1 MEQDEEDE
9 VHDIREQM
17 FHNTVREHIIFM
29 LLFLLLYLGSYA
41 LIMRFRRRDRADLYS
56 NDEDEITVY
65 RISLWLCTF
74 SLAVAVGAALLLPIS
89 IASNEVLILY
99 PNSYYVKWLNSSL
112 IQGLWNYVF
121 LFSNLA
127 LFVLLPFA
135 YLFTESTGFSG
146 HKKGIMARVYETF
159 TVFSLVAFIVL
170 STTYVISVLRDP
182 DRNIFQ
188 ALFNVARYHLPFLY
202 SCVSFLGV
210 LLLLV
215 CTPMGFVRLFG
226 VVGQVLVK
234 PNLLRDVNEE
244 FHAFNIE
251 EATVKRKLANVNL
264 NIELRNMTTID
275 LTPAKLCSGL
285 DDLYQ
290 IKNTDDGTTSESA
303 KLFERLRELESERK
317 VLEKQRS
324 SSALQRNLV
333 YPIAMLLLLI
343 LTGITVLLVVQ
354 NTLELLIGIKA
365 VPLSTRQFT
374 LGITSLSKLGPLGAT
389 LEVCIIT
396 YLGVTSAVGLY
407 TMPFMRNVRPRR
419 RKTSLTQLIFNC
431 GLVLILSSALPLLA
445 RILGITNFDLLG
457 DFGEIEWLGNFMI
470 VLMYNV
476 VFGTAATL
484 CLFNKFTATVRRE
497 LCARLRALFNYSSH
511 FESSIYQTAGNLNHL
526 HSNHPSSAGGHHQQT
541 QEQQNG
547 QGPPTMA
554 MTCIENHITVPT
566 AVSSQQDKHDQP
578 SSIITGEGFSSLH
591 HRHPIS
597 MPTVNGIAVASTA
610 KESESGPF
618 PPLLIETMNKTE
630 AKKTL

>member
-1 MEQDEEDE
+1 MACYGY
-9 VHDIREQM
+9 IA
-17 FHNTVREHIIFM
+17 IF
-29 LLFLLLYLGSYA
+29 
-41 LIMRFRRRDRADLYS
+41 
-56 NDEDEITVY
+56 
-65 RISLWLCTF
+65 
-74 SLAVAVGAALLLPIS
+74 
-89 IASNEVLILY
+89 
-99 PNSYYVKWLNSSL
+99 
-112 IQGLWNYVF
+112 
-121 LFSNLA
+121 
-127 LFVLLPFA
+127 
-135 YLFTESTGFSG
+135 
-146 HKKGIMARVYETF
+146 
-159 TVFSLVAFIVL
+159 
-170 STTYVISVLRDP
+170 
-182 DRNIFQ
+182 
-188 ALFNVARYHLPFLY
+188 
-202 SCVSFLGV
+202 
-210 LLLLV
+210 V

-264 NIELRNMTTID
+264 NIELRNVTTID

-290 IKNTDDGTTSESA
+290 IKNTAEGTASESA
-303 KLFERLRELESERK
+303 KLFARLRELESERK

-470 VLMYNV
+470 VLLYNV

-497 LCARLRALFNYSSH
+497 LCARLVENYFIFLSYLT
-511 FESSIYQTAGNLNHL
+511 FMIN
-526 HSNHPSSAGGHHQQT
+526 
-541 QEQQNG
+541 
-547 QGPPTMA
+547 
-554 MTCIENHITVPT
+554 
-566 AVSSQQDKHDQP
+566 
-578 SSIITGEGFSSLH
+578 
-591 HRHPIS
+591 
-597 MPTVNGIAVASTA
+597 
-610 KESESGPF
+610 
-618 PPLLIETMNKTE
+618 
-630 AKKTL
+630 

>member
-1 MEQDEEDE
+1 MEEEE
-9 VHDIREQM
+9 EHVSDIREQM
-17 FHNTVREHIIFM
+17 FHNTIREHIIFM

-41 LIMRFRRRDRADLYS
+41 LIIRFRRRDREDLFA
-56 NDEDEITVY
+56 NDEEEFTVY

-127 LFVLLPFA
+127 LFVLLPFS
-135 YLFTESTGFSG
+135 YLFTESSGFSG

-159 TVFSLVAFIVL
+159 TVFSLLAFIVFA
-170 STTYVISVLRDP
+170 TTYVISALRDP
-182 DRNIFQ
+182 DRNTFQ
-188 ALFNVARYHLPFLY
+188 ALFNLAKYHLPFLY

-244 FHAFNIE
+244 FHVFNFE
-251 EATVKRKLANVNL
+251 EVTVKRKLANVNL
-264 NIELRNMTTID
+264 NIELRNVTTID

-290 IKNTDDGTTSESA
+290 IKPTATANNGSTLESA

-317 VLEKQRS
+317 VLDKQRS

-396 YLGVTSAVGLY
+396 YLGVTSTVGLY
-407 TMPFMRNVRPRR
+407 TMPFMRNVRPQRR
-419 RKTSLTQLIFNC
+419 NTSLAQLIANC
-431 GLVLILSSALPLLA
+431 ALVLILSSALPLLA

-457 DFGEIEWLGNFMI
+457 DFGEIEWLGNFML
-470 VLMYNV
+470 VLLYNV
-476 VFGTAATL
+476 IFGTAATL

-497 LCARLRALFNYSSH
+497 LCARLKALFDYSGH
-511 FESSIYQTAGNLNHL
+511 LESSIYQSAGQLNHL
-526 HSNHPSSAGGHHQQT
+526 HPHSSTLQHQHGGQTFHIPPLSEGHATSDGGGDGGHR
-541 QEQQNG
+541 G
-547 QGPPTMA
+547 
-554 MTCIENHITVPT
+554 
-566 AVSSQQDKHDQP
+566 QP
-578 SSIITGEGFSSLH
+578 SSFEASETGSTVH
-591 HRHPIS
+591 QRHPYVVTNGGCNGVAA
-597 MPTVNGIAVASTA
+597 PTKGGPPSSCILANGAEGADH
-610 KESESGPF
+610 
-618 PPLLIETMNKTE
+618 
-630 AKKTL
+630 KKTR

>member
-1 MEQDEEDE
+1 MEQDEEQE
-9 VHDIREQM
+9 VPDIREQM

-41 LIMRFRRRDRADLYS
+41 LINRFRRRDRDDLFAT
-56 NDEDEITVY
+56 DDDEITVY
-65 RISLWLCTF
+65 RISLWLCSF
-74 SLAVAVGAALLLPIS
+74 SFSVAVGAALLLPIS

-112 IQGLWNYVF
+112 IQGLWNYIF

-127 LFVLLPFA
+127 LFVLLPFT
-135 YLFTESTGFSG
+135 YLFTESSGFSG

-159 TVFSLVAFIVL
+159 TVFSLLAFIVFA
-170 STTYVISVLRDP
+170 TTYIISALGDP
-182 DRNIFQ
+182 ERNTFQ
-188 ALFNVARYHLPFLY
+188 ALLNLAKCHLPFLY
-202 SCVSFLGV
+202 SCVSFFGV

-215 CTPMGFVRLFG
+215 CTPLGFVRLFA

-251 EATVKRKLANVNL
+251 EATVKRKLANANL
-264 NIELRNMTTID
+264 NIELKSVTTID

-290 IKNTDDGTTSESA
+290 IKTATNGSTHESA

-317 VLEKQRS
+317 VLDKQRS

-343 LTGITVLLVVQ
+343 LTGIAVLLVVQ

-396 YLGVTSAVGLY
+396 YLGVTSTVGLY
-407 TMPFMRNVRPRR
+407 TMPFMYNVRPRR
-419 RKTSLTQLIFNC
+419 RNTSMPQLIANC

-457 DFGEIEWLGNFMI
+457 DFGQIEWLGNFMI
-470 VLMYNV
+470 VLLYNV

-497 LCARLRALFNYSSH
+497 LCARLVENYFIFLSYLT
-511 FESSIYQTAGNLNHL
+511 F
-526 HSNHPSSAGGHHQQT
+526 
-541 QEQQNG
+541 
-547 QGPPTMA
+547 
-554 MTCIENHITVPT
+554 
-566 AVSSQQDKHDQP
+566 
-578 SSIITGEGFSSLH
+578 II
-591 HRHPIS
+591 
-597 MPTVNGIAVASTA
+597 N
-610 KESESGPF
+610 
-618 PPLLIETMNKTE
+618 
-630 AKKTL
+630 

>member
-1 MEQDEEDE
+1 MEQDDDE
-9 VHDIREQM
+9 VHDIREQL

-41 LIMRFRRRDRADLYS
+41 LIIRFRRRGREDLFAV
-56 NDEDEITVY
+56 DEEEITVY

-127 LFVLLPFA
+127 LFVLLPFS
-135 YLFTESTGFSG
+135 YLFTESSGFTGA
-146 HKKGIMARVYETF
+146 KKGIMARVYETF
-159 TVFSLVAFIVL
+159 TVFSLLAFIVF
-170 STTYVISVLRDP
+170 STTYVISALRDP
-182 DRNIFQ
+182 DRNTFQ
-188 ALFNVARYHLPFLY
+188 ALFNLARYHLPFLY

-215 CTPMGFVRLFG
+215 CTPLGFVRLFG

-234 PNLLRDVNEE
+234 PNLLRDVDEE

-251 EATVKRKLANVNL
+251 EATIKRKLATANL
-264 NIELRNMTTID
+264 RSVMTMD
-275 LTPAKLCSGL
+275 LTPPPKLCSEL

-290 IKNTDDGTTSESA
+290 IKSTASESA
-303 KLFERLRELESERK
+303 KLFERLRGLESERK
-317 VLEKQRS
+317 VVEKQRS

-396 YLGVTSAVGLY
+396 FLGVTSTVGLY
-407 TMPFMRNVRPRR
+407 TMPFMRNVRPQRR
-419 RKTSLTQLIFNC
+419 NTSLTQLIANC

-457 DFGEIEWLGNFMI
+457 DFGEIEWLGNFLI
-470 VLMYNV
+470 VLLYNLI
-476 VFGTAATL
+476 FGTAATL

-511 FESSIYQTAGNLNHL
+511 LESSICQSAGNLNHL
-526 HSNHPSSAGGHHQQT
+526 YHPHSSVGPDQ
-541 QEQQNG
+541 
-547 QGPPTMA
+547 PPTA
-554 MTCIENHITVPT
+554 SNGHCPPT
-566 AVSSQQDKHDQP
+566 AAGTASSGDMTDQLCAT
-578 SSIITGEGFSSLH
+578 SRVTETVSSLH
-591 HRHPIS
+591 HRHVAITTES
-597 MPTVNGIAVASTA
+597 CNGTKPNGHPQA
-610 KESESGPF
+610 
-618 PPLLIETMNKTE
+618 LLIETDVKDQ
-630 AKKTL
+630 KKTR

>member
-1 MEQDEEDE
+1 MEQDEEHE
-9 VHDIREQM
+9 VPDIREQM

-41 LIMRFRRRDRADLYS
+41 LINRFRRRDRDDVFATD
-56 NDEDEITVY
+56 DDEITVY

-74 SLAVAVGAALLLPIS
+74 SLSVAVGAALLLPIS

-127 LFVLLPFA
+127 LFVLLPFT
-135 YLFTESTGFSG
+135 YLFTESSGFSG

-159 TVFSLVAFIVL
+159 TVFSLLAFIVFA
-170 STTYVISVLRDP
+170 TTYIISALRDP
-182 DRNIFQ
+182 ESNTFQ
-188 ALFNVARYHLPFLY
+188 ALFNLARCHLPFLY

-251 EATVKRKLANVNL
+251 EATVKRKLANANL
-264 NIELRNMTTID
+264 NIELRSVTTID

-290 IKNTDDGTTSESA
+290 IKPATNGSTHESV

-317 VLEKQRS
+317 VLDKQRS

-396 YLGVTSAVGLY
+396 YLGVTSTVGLY
-407 TMPFMRNVRPRR
+407 TMPFMRNVRPQR
-419 RKTSLTQLIFNC
+419 RKTSLAQLIANC

-457 DFGEIEWLGNFMI
+457 DFGQIEWLGNFLI
-470 VLMYNV
+470 VLLYNV
-476 VFGTAATL
+476 IFGTAATL

-497 LCARLRALFNYSSH
+497 LCARLKALFDYSSH
-511 FESSIYQTAGNLNHL
+511 IELSIYQNAGQLNHL
-526 HSNHPSSAGGHHQQT
+526 HPAAYTSSQHPHTSHVVQPVVTVANDPVGQDQQ
-541 QEQQNG
+541 
-547 QGPPTMA
+547 
-554 MTCIENHITVPT
+554 HLITVEQGTTTT
-566 AVSSQQDKHDQP
+566 AV
-578 SSIITGEGFSSLH
+578 H
-591 HRHPIS
+591 HRHPHASRADGNHDNITKEEPPS
-597 MPTVNGIAVASTA
+597 MHLTNGVDHVDH
-610 KESESGPF
+610 
-618 PPLLIETMNKTE
+618 
-630 AKKTL
+630 KKTR